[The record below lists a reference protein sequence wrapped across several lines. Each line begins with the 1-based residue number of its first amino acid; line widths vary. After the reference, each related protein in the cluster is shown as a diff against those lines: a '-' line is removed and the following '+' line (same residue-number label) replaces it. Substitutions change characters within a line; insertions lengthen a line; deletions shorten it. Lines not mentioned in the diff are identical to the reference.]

1 MSRSGI
7 VSAEELG
14 GQCPLST
21 TPAGGISLGSLGCL
35 RLAYGPEKV
44 MDEIEMQRNRCV
56 ASLGFTKERTKKGRG
71 TPRPFLLDITGI
83 NDILEIKYIT

>member
-1 MSRSGI
+1 
-7 VSAEELG
+7 
-14 GQCPLST
+14 
-21 TPAGGISLGSLGCL
+21 
-35 RLAYGPEKV
+35 

>member
-1 MSRSGI
+1 MS
-7 VSAEELG
+7 A
-14 GQCPLST
+14 